1 MSVRG
6 LGLLVTEGGVM
17 PRSREGLGDFK
28 GFWSSVVLAEVSD
41 GLAAL
46 GELGS
51 VLGEGLAWL
60 RTTKDF

>member
-1 MSVRG
+1 
-6 LGLLVTEGGVM
+6 M

-46 GELGS
+46 GGLGS